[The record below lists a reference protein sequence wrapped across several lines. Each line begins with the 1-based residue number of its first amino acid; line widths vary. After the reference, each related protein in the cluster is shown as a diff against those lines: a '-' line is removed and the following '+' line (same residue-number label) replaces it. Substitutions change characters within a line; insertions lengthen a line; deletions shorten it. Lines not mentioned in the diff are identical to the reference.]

1 MIAYGISDAKGVG
14 EEDCFIC
21 FETAQPVPGP
31 RDLLVRIRAVAVN
44 PVDAKVR
51 AMQTSPVEPPRILGW
66 DAAGVVEAV
75 GSEVISFRAGDAVY
89 YAGDITRPGCNA
101 EFQCVDERIVG
112 AKPQSLTFPQAASLP
127 LTALTAWEGL
137 FDRMRVKSGQTLLII
152 GGAGGV
158 GSIAIQLA
166 KQAGLTVIATASRP
180 ESAAWCR
187 EMGADL
193 VIDHS
198 KDLLDQCQSVGHAS
212 VDNIANF
219 FNTEAYWDVMSEL
232 IAPQGSLL
240 LIVEPRTPLRLGDPL
255 KAKCISIHWEFMFAR
270 AKFQTAD
277 MSRQGEILGQLSA
290 WVDQG
295 VIRHSMMGHGGSMSV
310 ETLRNA
316 HELME
321 SSTAVGKLVLSL
333 GEDRDEN
340 LQ

>member
-1 MIAYGISDAKGVG
+1 M
-14 EEDCFIC
+14 
-21 FETAQPVPGP
+21 PGP
-31 RDLLVRIRAVAVN
+31 RDLLVRVRAVAVN

-51 AMQTSPVEPPRILGW
+51 AMQMSPVEPPRILGW

-75 GSEVISFRAGDAVY
+75 GSEVRSFRVGDAVY

-112 AKPQSLTFPQAASLP
+112 PKPQSLTFSQAASLP

-166 KQAGLTVIATASRP
+166 KHEGLTVIATASRS

-198 KDLLDQCQSVGHAS
+198 KDLLEQCRSAGHAS

-219 FNTEAYWDVMSEL
+219 VNTEAYWDLMAEL

-255 KAKCISIHWEFMFAR
+255 KAKCVSIHWEFMFAR
-270 AKFQTAD
+270 ARFQTAD
-277 MSRQGEILGQLSA
+277 MARQGEILEQLSA

-295 VIRHSMMGHGGSMSV
+295 IIRHSMTGHGGSVSV
-310 ETLRNA
+310 ETLRKA
-316 HELME
+316 HALME
-321 SSTAVGKLVLSL
+321 SGTAVGKWVLSL
-333 GEDRDEN
+333 AEDRDEN

>member
-1 MIAYGISDAKGVG
+1 M
-14 EEDCFIC
+14 
-21 FETAQPVPGP
+21 PGP
-31 RDLLVRIRAVAVN
+31 RDLLVRVRAVAVN

-51 AMQTSPVEPPRILGW
+51 AMQMSPVEPPRILGW

-75 GSEVISFRAGDAVY
+75 GSEVRSFRVGDAVY

-112 AKPQSLTFPQAASLP
+112 PKPQSLTFSQAASLP

-166 KQAGLTVIATASRP
+166 KHEGLTVIATASRS

-198 KDLLDQCQSVGHAS
+198 KDLLEQCRSAGHAS

-219 FNTEAYWDVMSEL
+219 VNTEAYWDLMAEL

-255 KAKCISIHWEFMFAR
+255 KAKCVSIHWEFMFAR
-270 AKFQTAD
+270 ARFQTAD
-277 MSRQGEILGQLSA
+277 MARQGEILEQLSA

-295 VIRHSMMGHGGSMSV
+295 IIRHSMTGHGGSLSV
-310 ETLRNA
+310 ETLRKA
-316 HELME
+316 HALME
-321 SSTAVGKLVLSL
+321 SGTAVGKWVLSL
-333 GEDRDEN
+333 AEDRDEN